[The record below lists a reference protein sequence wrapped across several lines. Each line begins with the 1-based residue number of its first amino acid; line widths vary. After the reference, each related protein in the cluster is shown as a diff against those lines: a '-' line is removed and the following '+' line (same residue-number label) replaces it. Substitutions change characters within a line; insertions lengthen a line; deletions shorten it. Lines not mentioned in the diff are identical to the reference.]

1 MTPSASIPAAKQK
14 RSKLA
19 ETSSNA
25 LPTASIAGEV
35 NTAAVVLMVFMA
47 LLSFRGISTPSL
59 PAQGEQ
65 RRSSFFNKSRDIP
78 LESIR
83 RSCAMPLRSR
93 RRVVAGRSL
102 SRRDRHHGSSDAQA
116 RHQACDEIP
125 STNVLLR
132 GGADGIR
139 ALSADQEAWSRL
151 HRGGPLAHPEK
162 AGRSCKDE
170 PARCDGLGQVI
181 ARRGI
186 DRGLGAR

>member
-78 LESIR
+78 EKSATFR
-83 RSCAMPLRSR
+83 DHA
-93 RRVVAGRSL
+93 L
-102 SRRDRHHGSSDAQA
+102 SRAARDRDVMVQHHLASL
-116 RHQACDEIP
+116 ACRVRNGE
-125 STNVLLR
+125 
-132 GGADGIR
+132 
-139 ALSADQEAWSRL
+139 
-151 HRGGPLAHPEK
+151 
-162 AGRSCKDE
+162 
-170 PARCDGLGQVI
+170 
-181 ARRGI
+181 
-186 DRGLGAR
+186 